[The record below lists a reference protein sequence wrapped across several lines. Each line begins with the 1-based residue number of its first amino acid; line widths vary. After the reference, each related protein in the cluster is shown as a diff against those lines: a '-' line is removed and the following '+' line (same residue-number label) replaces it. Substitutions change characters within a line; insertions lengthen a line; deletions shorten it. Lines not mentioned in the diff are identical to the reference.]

1 MRRMTLAIVGGALG
15 LAALAGY
22 LFLNERPLVVPIVS
36 IERDVPV
43 TVYGLGTVEARILSR
58 IGFEVGAALTELS
71 ADSGDRVSAGQVL
84 ARLHPSEQEARIARA
99 EAAVEAAAAGQTK
112 AEAAVARA
120 RADLAQYEL
129 TNARQQALAR
139 RNTISDQ
146 TAEEAERDVAVAAAD
161 LAVAESEIAVA
172 AAQHADATA
181 ALRYERVLLDHHEL
195 HAPFDA
201 VVVARHV
208 EAGTVVRAGEPVFT
222 LIDPASVWTL
232 AYIDEARAGAIALG
246 QPAEIRLRS
255 LPHSVFTGHVSRIGI
270 ESDRVNEERRV
281 WITCDTCPAQ
291 VYLGEQAEIR
301 ITVATLPE
309 ALLVP
314 EIAIRGFDGHT
325 GRVWTVMD
333 GAATEATV
341 TFGHRTEDSRAQIV
355 DGLPVGADV
364 VAVPVAGL
372 TEGRRLRTGRKDA
385 P

>member
-1 MRRMTLAIVGGALG
+1 MRRMTMVVVGGALG
-15 LAALAGY
+15 LAAMAGY
-22 LFLNERPLVVPIVS
+22 LVLNERPLLVPVVS
-36 IERDVPV
+36 TERDVPIRI
-43 TVYGLGTVEARILSR
+43 YGLGTVEARITSKV
-58 IGFEVGAALTELS
+58 GFEVGAALTELTT
-71 ADSGDRVSAGQVL
+71 DSGDIVAEGQVL
-84 ARLHPSEQEARIARA
+84 ARLHPSEQEARVAQA
-99 EAAVEAAAAGQTK
+99 EAAVEAAAAGRTR

-120 RADLAQYEL
+120 RAVFAQSEA
-129 TNARQQALAR
+129 TNARRQALAR
-139 RNTISDQ
+139 RDTISDQ
-146 TAEEAERDVAVAAAD
+146 TAEEAERDVAVAAAN

-181 ALRYERVLLDHHEL
+181 ALLYERALLEHHVLR
-195 HAPFDA
+195 APFDA
-201 VVVARHV
+201 VVVDRHV

-255 LPHSVFTGHVSRIGI
+255 LPHSVFTGHVARIGI

-281 WITCDTCPAQ
+281 WIACDSCPAQ

-325 GRVWTVMD
+325 GRVWTVQG

-341 TFGHRTEDSRAQIV
+341 IFGHRTEDARAQIV
-355 DGLPVGADV
+355 DGVTAGAEV
-364 VAVPVAGL
+364 VEVPVAGL
-372 TEGRRLRTGRKDA
+372 TEGRRLRPDREDA